1 MNKKKTLSILLAFV
15 IAFTALISFSRTI
28 SADENDPQD
37 TGTDQVE
44 PTEPAPTNDEPTIPD
59 AGFDLVCSTG
69 TITGSGYYN
78 ASCSFSPLTFG
89 KVAENKVAKALLMKF
104 DRSGDIFDEA
114 GNRVASFL
122 VTNTQHDMPDNADL
136 QFTVYDSDD
145 IRTVKLT
152 VASYIS
158 PAVYNSL
165 QSGQYTARIYYSST
179 WQMIFNIPDYSR
191 AEPTTMPGPGGSIQM
206 PLVVD
211 NSSIIGP
218 TGTPSNDAASYAL
231 SPATYNITN
240 SGFSDIECTFNHLTF
255 GKITGK
261 DGVTSIA
268 ESLNLTFRSCTL
280 TDGNGHSFSVEM
292 GEQFHKYHSTGFV
305 FFRSFNSSSNKQF
318 SVPIYIK
325 PADYDSLPAGTYSGR
340 MTYDVNWTTNYTAKL
355 DDDPGY
361 IMLRLV
367 IPESSII
374 ASGDCGA
381 TSSDHLTWT
390 LYTNGRL
397 EINGTG
403 EMKDYGESGQ
413 SLPPWNVYKN
423 QIKSVKV
430 GSGVNKIGS
439 YAFYQHNELTSLT
452 LADSVWVIGSYA
464 FCECKNLSSISAHNM
479 KAISEKAFYRC
490 EKLIEIESQSDL
502 QYIGEWAFAESGLF
516 LFSIP
521 STVTQIKRAAFA
533 NTDLAAVTIPE
544 GVTVIPGDAFTGC
557 ENLFS
562 VTIKG
567 NVTDIGFSAFEGCS
581 FTSIEL
587 PSTVTYI
594 GHWAFANNPNLKSIS
609 IPNGVEIIEPGTFN
623 KCTSLT
629 SVDIPK
635 SVTSIGSQAFSYCSF
650 TTLTIPGNVKTIGSC
665 AFEKCEKLTSVV
677 LEEGVQEINNSAFE
691 NCKNIITVTIPSTMH
706 VINECAFYGCTSVTA
721 VYCNAA
727 PGTLQW
733 FTVSTRP
740 DFKIATDAD
749 PEKTKCYVKSE
760 YLYAFTHSLGDRVN
774 VVFTDGTIDIGS
786 GAHLYGYTLS
796 LAGDIGVNFWMELD
810 GRYDYPE
817 NYMLFTVNNRTQKV
831 LVSEAERAQGSPR
844 YRIFS
849 CGVAAKEMTDKVTAQ
864 FYLYDGTPVG
874 SEYTYTVREYA
885 NYILTHNY
893 TDKDKNIAKTM
904 LNYGA
909 CAQKYFN
916 YNADSLANTVLPA
929 SDREVTIRDYTTI
942 QTGSGSQTY
951 IEPLMVSLV
960 LNTTVSLKLYF
971 RPSDLEGLTV
981 KSGNTVLEKTTNGEF
996 VSVRIDNISAAAIT
1010 SPIGIQFFSE
1020 DNTFAGQTMYCPSQC
1035 IRLILSQPA
1044 DDPVYTDDLKR
1055 LVSALYDF
1063 NRALRS

>member
-1 MNKKKTLSILLAFV
+1 
-15 IAFTALISFSRTI
+15 
-28 SADENDPQD
+28 
-37 TGTDQVE
+37 
-44 PTEPAPTNDEPTIPD
+44 
-59 AGFDLVCSTG
+59 
-69 TITGSGYYN
+69 
-78 ASCSFSPLTFG
+78 
-89 KVAENKVAKALLMKF
+89 
-104 DRSGDIFDEA
+104 
-114 GNRVASFL
+114 
-122 VTNTQHDMPDNADL
+122 
-136 QFTVYDSDD
+136 
-145 IRTVKLT
+145 
-152 VASYIS
+152 
-158 PAVYNSL
+158 
-165 QSGQYTARIYYSST
+165 
-179 WQMIFNIPDYSR
+179 
-191 AEPTTMPGPGGSIQM
+191 M
-206 PLVVD
+206 PL
-211 NSSIIGP
+211 SM
-218 TGTPSNDAASYAL
+218 AAVGETVTIA
-231 SPATYNITN
+231 
-240 SGFSDIECTFNHLTF
+240 
-255 GKITGK
+255 KITGK

-544 GVTVIPGDAFTGC
+544 GVTVIPGDAFMGC

-594 GHWAFANNPNLKSIS
+594 GHSAFANNPNLKSIS
-609 IPNGVEIIEPGTFN
+609 IPNGVETIESGTFN

-629 SVDIPK
+629 SVDIPE

-650 TTLTIPGNVKTIGSC
+650 TTLTIPGNVKTIG
-665 AFEKCEKLTSVV
+665 
-677 LEEGVQEINNSAFE
+677 EGVNEIGHSAFE
-691 NCKNIITVTIPSTMH
+691 NCGSIITVTIPSTMH

-885 NYILTHNY
+885 NYILTHDSY
-893 TDKDKNIAKTM
+893 SQKAKTVVKEM

-909 CAQKYFN
+909 CSQTYFN
-916 YNADSLANTVLPA
+916 YRTSSLANSVLPESERCPSIA
-929 SDREVTIRDYTTI
+929 SPNGIGYKTDGYGILIPER
-942 QTGSGSQTY
+942 
-951 IEPLMVSLV
+951 VSLS
-960 LNTTVSLKLYF
+960 LDSTITLKLYF
-971 RPSDLEGLTV
+971 NSKDVDGFEFKRNGRTLTTSR
-981 KSGNTVLEKTTNGEF
+981 SGEYTVVHVDRIPAIDIHSAVEVDVYRNNIKIGEF
-996 VSVRIDNISAAAIT
+996 GYSPAKYCKIVLGMNTDGTIT
-1010 SPIGIQFFSE
+1010 DE
-1020 DNTFAGQTMYCPSQC
+1020 
-1035 IRLILSQPA
+1035 
-1044 DDPVYTDDLKR
+1044 LKL
-1055 LVSALYDF
+1055 LVSTLYDF
-1063 NRALRS
+1063 NIALRNYVQN

>member
-1 MNKKKTLSILLAFV
+1 
-15 IAFTALISFSRTI
+15 
-28 SADENDPQD
+28 
-37 TGTDQVE
+37 
-44 PTEPAPTNDEPTIPD
+44 
-59 AGFDLVCSTG
+59 
-69 TITGSGYYN
+69 
-78 ASCSFSPLTFG
+78 
-89 KVAENKVAKALLMKF
+89 
-104 DRSGDIFDEA
+104 
-114 GNRVASFL
+114 
-122 VTNTQHDMPDNADL
+122 
-136 QFTVYDSDD
+136 
-145 IRTVKLT
+145 
-152 VASYIS
+152 
-158 PAVYNSL
+158 
-165 QSGQYTARIYYSST
+165 
-179 WQMIFNIPDYSR
+179 
-191 AEPTTMPGPGGSIQM
+191 
-206 PLVVD
+206 
-211 NSSIIGP
+211 
-218 TGTPSNDAASYAL
+218 
-231 SPATYNITN
+231 
-240 SGFSDIECTFNHLTF
+240 
-255 GKITGK
+255 
-261 DGVTSIA
+261 
-268 ESLNLTFRSCTL
+268 
-280 TDGNGHSFSVEM
+280 
-292 GEQFHKYHSTGFV
+292 
-305 FFRSFNSSSNKQF
+305 
-318 SVPIYIK
+318 
-325 PADYDSLPAGTYSGR
+325 
-340 MTYDVNWTTNYTAKL
+340 
-355 DDDPGY
+355 
-361 IMLRLV
+361 
-367 IPESSII
+367 
-374 ASGDCGA
+374 
-381 TSSDHLTWT
+381 
-390 LYTNGRL
+390 
-397 EINGTG
+397 
-403 EMKDYGESGQ
+403 
-413 SLPPWNVYKN
+413 
-423 QIKSVKV
+423 
-430 GSGVNKIGS
+430 
-439 YAFYQHNELTSLT
+439 
-452 LADSVWVIGSYA
+452 
-464 FCECKNLSSISAHNM
+464 M

-609 IPNGVEIIEPGTFN
+609 IPNGVDIIEPGTFN

-629 SVDIPK
+629 SVDIPE

-677 LEEGVQEINNSAFE
+677 LEEGVNEIGHSAFE

-733 FTVSTRP
+733 FTVSARP

-885 NYILTHNY
+885 NYILTHDSY
-893 TDKDKNIAKTM
+893 SQKAKTVVKAM

-909 CAQKYFN
+909 CSQTYFN
-916 YNADSLANTVLPA
+916 YRTSSLANSVLPESERCPSIA
-929 SDREVTIRDYTTI
+929 SPNGIGYKTDDYGI
-942 QTGSGSQTY
+942 L
-951 IEPLMVSLV
+951 IPERVSLS
-960 LNTTVSLKLYF
+960 LDSTITLKLYF
-971 RPSDLEGLTV
+971 NSKDVDGFEFRRNGRTLTT
-981 KSGNTVLEKTTNGEF
+981 SRSCEYTVVHVDRIPALDIHSAVVVDVYRNNIKIGEF
-996 VSVRIDNISAAAIT
+996 GYSPAKYCKIILGMNTDGTIT
-1010 SPIGIQFFSE
+1010 DE
-1020 DNTFAGQTMYCPSQC
+1020 
-1035 IRLILSQPA
+1035 
-1044 DDPVYTDDLKR
+1044 LKL
-1055 LVSALYDF
+1055 LVSTLYYFNSALQNYVQ
-1063 NRALRS
+1063 N